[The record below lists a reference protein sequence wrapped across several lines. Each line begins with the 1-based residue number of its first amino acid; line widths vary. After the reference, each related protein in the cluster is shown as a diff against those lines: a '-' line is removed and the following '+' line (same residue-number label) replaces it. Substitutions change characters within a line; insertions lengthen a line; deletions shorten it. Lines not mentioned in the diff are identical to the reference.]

1 MESFLQDDIVVELG
15 EEDSR
20 IPLIA
25 LATSLAQKI
34 NSIN

>member
-25 LATSLAQKI
+25 LATILA
-34 NSIN
+34 